1 MPLRL
6 NGAAGRPL
14 GKTSLLLAGSC
25 AFAASVACFTVLPSP
40 AYRTHADVEIV
51 THSVPGPVTRISV
64 DSARIAARL
73 LLGEGVRAPSPRLL
87 ERLAVAAGRAQAED
101 GETRLAAEMLKR
113 ASLEGTTGDRLQ
125 VWSESRNARQAA
137 RVADALAEGLVASE
151 NRIVAHWREARA
163 RETADR
169 LKARESE
176 AAAAHARLQALT
188 PASVETR
195 SRGAVTNV
203 QPAELRARLD
213 MIRAILASGGAP
225 LSDRRDVPPSIEGLQ
240 NNYLDLQRQLLKA
253 RQTLGDR
260 HTTIINLQAD
270 LKKASAEL
278 LAEWQRLKRVTEAE
292 LKAARETDTQGTRVA
307 PSAEGL
313 PSADLLAARRAADIA
328 DQKLTEAVEA
338 HQAFVSPGVAYR
350 LASRAAV
357 PDLSGGMAQW
367 LRLLMSGAAGIFAFA
382 ALSGAMNRRDDSAD
396 APLVEGDMESTA
408 VLSEPLALE
417 AETAIAESE
426 ASPLPEDEAQPSFWD
441 VPKPQREIL
450 ARRIMIAT
458 TERAVATLPYALGA
472 AFAAIEIGL
481 KVLIVETERDV
492 PTLSAMAAKE
502 EPQMF
507 ALDGRPRLVVR
518 AEQGEGNLFIAPHL
532 DGERPDAM
540 VAETLRDVRQA
551 FDVVVIDGGYFE
563 TVAASGWRA
572 EAYQRVGHVTSD
584 AVEESFAHAFGA
596 NAEQVLEPILVP
608 AAEPPVRAEPPRR
621 AAAHRS
627 RRGLL
632 AAESRRLGSP
642 RRTAGGHR

>member
-6 NGAAGRPL
+6 NGAARRPL

-25 AFAASVACFTVLPSP
+25 AFAASVACFTVLPTP
-40 AYRTHADVEIV
+40 AYRTHAEVEVV
-51 THSVPGPVTRISV
+51 THAVPSLVTRISA

-73 LLGEGVRAPSPRLL
+73 LLGEGVRAPAPRLL
-87 ERLAVAAGRAQAED
+87 ERLAVAAGRARAED
-101 GETRLAAEMLKR
+101 GETRLAAEMLRK
-113 ASLEGTTGDRLQ
+113 ASLTVPAGDRFQ

-137 RVADALAEGLVASE
+137 RFADALAEGLVASE
-151 NRIVAHWREARA
+151 NRIVSHWREARA
-163 RETADR
+163 RETADQ
-169 LKARESE
+169 LKTRQTE

-188 PASVETR
+188 PVSGESR
-195 SRGAVTNV
+195 SRGAAPSA
-203 QPAELRARLD
+203 QPTELRARLD

-292 LKAARETDTQGTRVA
+292 LKAARETDTQGTRA
-307 PSAEGL
+307 ASGAEGL
-313 PSADLLAARRAADIA
+313 PSADLLAARRAADAA

-357 PDLSGGMAQW
+357 PDLSGGLAQW
-367 LRLLMSGAAGIFAFA
+367 LRLLVAGAAGTLAFA
-382 ALSGAMNRRDDSAD
+382 GLCLAMTRREDSAN
-396 APLVEGDMESTA
+396 APLVDEDMETA
-408 VLSEPLALE
+408 APMSESLLAPAE
-417 AETAIAESE
+417 APAAESE
-426 ASPLPEDEAQPSFWD
+426 ASPLPDDEVRPSFWD
-441 VPKPQREIL
+441 VPAPQREIL
-450 ARRIMIAT
+450 ARRILIAT

-492 PTLSAMAAKE
+492 PTLSAMAAKA
-502 EPQMF
+502 EPEMF
-507 ALDGRPRLVVR
+507 ALEGRSRLVVR

-532 DGERPDAM
+532 DGERPDPMA
-540 VAETLRDVRQA
+540 AEALRDVCQA
-551 FDVVVIDGGYFE
+551 FDLVVIDGGYFE

-572 EAYQRVGHVTSD
+572 EAYQRVGHVASD
-584 AVEESFAHAFGA
+584 AIEDSFAQAFEA
-596 NAEQVLEPILVP
+596 APEHVLEPILVP
-608 AAEPPVRAEPPRR
+608 AAEPPVRVEPPRR
-621 AAAHRS
+621 AAAQRS

-632 AAESRRLGSP
+632 AAESRRIGSP